1 VIEMNE
7 MQMVPESEQNTVTA
21 VFRTQESAE
30 AAVRQLD
37 AAGIDMRKLSVIGK
51 GYERQQR
58 VLGYY
63 TTGDRMKEWAK
74 RGALWGGVWGWLIGL
89 AMFVIPGLGAVAVA
103 GPIVP
108 ALLNALRGAVVVGG
122 ASALGAG
129 LVSLG
134 IPKDSVIR
142 YEEAI
147 RADQFVLVVNGTASE
162 VTRAREVLDRVDS
175 LAVEEHVA
183 VPA

>member
-1 VIEMNE
+1 MNE
-7 MQMVPESEQNTVTA
+7 MQIVPEDERNTVAA
-21 VFRTQESAE
+21 VFKTQDAAE
-30 AAVRQLD
+30 AAVKQLD
-37 AAGIDMRKLSVIGK
+37 AAGVDMRKLSIIGR
-51 GYERQQR
+51 GYERQQQ

-63 TTGDRMKEWAK
+63 TTGDRMKDWAK

-89 AMFVIPGLGAVAVA
+89 AMFVIPGLGAVAIA

-129 LVSLG
+129 LISLG
-134 IPKDSVIR
+134 IPKESVIE

-147 RADQFVLVVNGTASE
+147 KADRFVLVLNGTADE
-162 VTRAREVLDRVDS
+162 VSHAREVLGRTEPVS
-175 LAVEEHVA
+175 LQEHVA
-183 VPA
+183 VAA

>member
-1 VIEMNE
+1 
-7 MQMVPESEQNTVTA
+7 MQTVPENEQNTVAA
-21 VFRTQESAE
+21 VFKSHEGAE
-30 AAVRQLD
+30 AAVKQLD
-37 AAGIDMRKLSVIGK
+37 AAGVDMRKLSIIGR
-51 GYERQQR
+51 GYEREQK

-63 TTGDRMKEWAK
+63 TTGERMKDWAK

-89 AMFVIPGLGAVAVA
+89 AMFVIPGLGAVAIA

-108 ALLNALRGAVVVGG
+108 ALLSALRGAVVVGG

-129 LVSLG
+129 LVGLG
-134 IPKDSVIR
+134 IPKDSVIQ

-147 RADQFVLVVNGTASE
+147 KADQFVLVVNGTADE
-162 VTRAREVLDRVDS
+162 VSRAREILSRTQPLS
-175 LAVEEHVA
+175 LEEHVA